1 MWAILGAVSSSVK
14 GVLCSQGSPPNGGV
28 GCRSKGRLLTTP
40 AMKVRAVCFD
50 YGGTLDGPGSHWLPR
65 FHQLYRDAGL
75 VVPFERFRTAFD
87 HATHC
92 GYADPHAAMMD
103 LQALIEFHVSRQ
115 LEDLDVHDPGLAAR
129 VVEAFVARSRAALAD
144 SREVLERLRHRVA
157 LGVISNFYGN
167 VERILDDAGIGP
179 WLTVVIDSNRVGMS
193 KPDPAIFALAVRGLG
208 CAPGETLYVGDSFE
222 KDVVAARA
230 AGLRSA
236 WLVGAVEQPC
246 RAPEL
251 VDVRLRALA
260 DLEVVIE

>member
-1 MWAILGAVSSSVK
+1 M
-14 GVLCSQGSPPNGGV
+14 
-28 GCRSKGRLLTTP
+28 R

-65 FHQLYRDAGL
+65 FHQLYRNAGF
-75 VVPFERFRTAFD
+75 VVPFEQFRAAFD

-92 GYADPHAAMMD
+92 GYADVRVATMD
-103 LQALIEFHVSRQ
+103 LGALVEFHVARQ
-115 LEDLDVHDPGLAAR
+115 LEHLDVRDAALAAR
-129 VVEAFVARSRAALAD
+129 VVDAFVGGARAALAD
-144 SREVLERLRHRVA
+144 SRAVLGRLRRRVA

-167 VERILDDAGIGP
+167 LERILDEAGIGP
-179 WLTVVIDSNRVGMS
+179 WLTVAIDSNRVGVR

-208 CAPGETLYVGDSFE
+208 CAPDETLYVGDSFE

-251 VDVRLRALA
+251 VDVRLRDLA
-260 DLEVVIE
+260 DLEAVIE